1 MNLQGIKKRIAKI
14 LVYSITSLIFL
25 LVYSFL
31 ILQIPS
37 VQKLLAKQVLGNF
50 SEITDFRSTF
60 DRMRFSWFDRLVL
73 YNVKIEDP
81 EHNEMIAVQRLV
93 VNYKIK
99 MLLSG
104 NDVNLDAVELDS
116 ARIFFKRIKEG
127 DSTNLNI
134 NVFVHQINEHYGGE
148 SKSGSSK
155 IHIGEAIINRSR
167 FAFDNTG
174 KDSLSGF
181 DYNHFAIKLSAAEIQ
196 NFIVQSDSVE
206 FNVNNFNAIDSKTN
220 FTVHQLTTFFRIS
233 NSGMEFR
240 NLNLNA
246 GQSTITDTIL
256 FKFDTPDALEDF
268 NNQVRITANL
278 NNTIIYPEDLAHF
291 APEATQLKLPITISG
306 KIQGR
311 INNFR
316 LTNMDLQTGSTRLQG
331 SISMDGLPDFNE
343 TFIVLKLNDSELLL
357 NDIDFLFNEATNA
370 RLQALGA
377 LRLNAEFVGYPT
389 DFVAKGN
396 FTNNLG
402 RIISDIN
409 LKIDEK
415 SIEHSTYRGQLS
427 MIDFNLGEYFND
439 TTTFQKVNLKGQIT
453 GKGFTAST
461 ASFKLVSI
469 INSIGIKGYNYTNI
483 KTDATFESQ
492 FFNGS
497 IQINDPAIQIQAK
510 GSIDLR
516 NNQNLIKV
524 VAQVDT
530 LQMDKINFSKK
541 KLFVHGLVDINMKGF
556 ELDSLLGKASI
567 KNLSLNYDN
576 EVIHLDSLSLIAEKN
591 HTQRALT
598 FYSDFANIK
607 AEGNFYFSRLF
618 TDINQ
623 SVNEFIINL
632 KNNKSEIE
640 EYYTKKI
647 ITDDKYEAHF
657 DIELKN
663 IKPLTRLFKIDLKIG
678 KNITIDAHYLRN
690 KNSILKVYSKIDS
703 LMFDNILLQK
713 VELEINAS
721 KFLSNSDA
729 LVMAYLSS
737 PKQQIGTFKTK
748 NLVTETIWNREHLDF
763 YINLEQETRNNFMK
777 LEGSVDF
784 LDSTQI
790 ILESTSKVQLLEK
803 IWTIDP
809 TNKIAGRANEWGIH
823 HFKWRNDNQSV
834 NLNGHISNDASKD
847 LKLTIE
853 NFNLTTLNSITE
865 RELTGIVN
873 AQVMVTNLYK
883 QITLQNK
890 LDIQALTVDKFLIGN
905 ITGDNV
911 WDNDGKKFMIKFLI
925 DRLNS
930 RIVDCTGYY
939 NPSDKKSPLNITANL
954 VKANLKIIEPFLD
967 DLFTNMGGTISGTYY
982 VTGSLNSPQLN
993 GKGKINDGQLTVDYL
1008 KTAYEITGNLGLT
1021 PTSIYFENIELTDI
1035 GKNKARLSGEIIHN
1049 NFSQMR
1055 LKLDAVFERFNLL
1068 NTTARDNNLFYGQ
1081 IFATGDVNFSGPVAN
1096 LRITANASTDRN
1108 TRISIPIG
1116 SSSSTSE
1123 NKEYIN
1129 FINFSDSTIQTGEVV
1144 DLSKKINLTGVTLD
1158 LNIDVNPNAYCE
1170 IIFDIKAGDIIHGRG
1185 NGKIKLQ
1192 LDTKGEFNMFGPV
1205 VFTEGGYNFT
1215 LYDLINKEFSIESG
1229 SSIAWYGDPYQGILK
1244 INATYNQLA
1253 SLGPIFP
1260 DPTQAA
1266 SPQLRRKYP
1275 VQVLLKLDGPMLS
1288 PTIDFDIRGKDL
1300 PKSVTLADGTLV
1312 RLDDQFQAY
1321 KSKLDEQELKRQVFS
1336 LIILRKFS
1344 PLESFNTSGSIVSS
1358 VSELFTNQLS
1368 YWINQVDENLEIDV
1382 DLGTM
1387 DKESFNAFQL
1397 RLSYSFLGGRL
1408 RITRDGTFGN
1418 QATNTNTTEGNRADF
1433 SSVAGDWTVD
1443 YLLTADGKFRVK
1455 MYSRSNVNPIN
1466 NTLNSQSTIT
1476 TGVSLLHT
1484 QSFNELRDL
1493 LKFSRDKN
1501 RRKQDEEEPADL
1513 DEDQNEGS
1521 K

>member
-25 LVYSFL
+25 LVYTFL

-37 VQKLLAKQVLGNF
+37 VQRALARQVLGNF
-50 SEITDFRSTF
+50 SDVIEFKSTF
-60 DRMRFSWFDRLVL
+60 DGMRFSWFDRLVL
-73 YNVKIEDP
+73 YNVRIEDP
-81 EHNEMIAVQRLV
+81 EHNEMIAIEKLV

-99 MLLSG
+99 TLFTES
-104 NDVNLDAVELDS
+104 DVNLDGVELDS
-116 ARIFFKRIKEG
+116 ARVFFKRIKEG

-134 NVFVHQINEHYGGE
+134 NVFIHQINKFYG
-148 SKSGSSK
+148 SKQKTDNGSK
-155 IHIGEAIINRSR
+155 IQIGEAIINRSQ
-167 FAFDNTG
+167 FAYDNTG
-174 KDSLSGF
+174 RDSIAGF
-181 DYNHFAIKLSAAEIQ
+181 DYNHFDVKLNTAEVQ
-196 NFIVQSDSVE
+196 NFVIQRDTVQ
-206 FNVNNFNAIDSKTN
+206 FNVSNFNAVEKKTN
-220 FTVHQLTTFFRIS
+220 FTVHQLATFFRLS
-233 NSGMEFR
+233 NSGLEFR
-240 NLNLNA
+240 GISLNA
-246 GQSTITDTIL
+246 GQSIVTDTIL
-256 FKFDTPDALEDF
+256 FKFDTPYALDDF
-268 NNQVRITANL
+268 NNQVRITAHL
-278 NNTIIYPEDLAHF
+278 NNTIIHPEDLAHF
-291 APEATQLKLPITISG
+291 APEVSRLKLPITLSG
-306 KIQGR
+306 TMQGR
-311 INNFR
+311 VNNFR
-316 LTNMDLQTGSTRLQG
+316 FTNMDLKTGSTQLKG

-343 TFIVLKLNDSELLL
+343 TFIVLNLNDSKLLFDDL
-357 NDIDFLFNEATNA
+357 DFLFNDVTNK
-370 RLQALGA
+370 RLQALGG
-377 LRLNAEFVGYPT
+377 LRLNAEFLGYPT

-396 FTNNLG
+396 FTNKLG

-415 SIEHSTYRGQLS
+415 SFERSIYRGQLS

-439 TTTFQKVNLKGQIT
+439 TTTYQKVNLSGQIT

-461 ASFKLVSI
+461 ANFKLVSS
-469 INSIGIKGYNYTNI
+469 INSIGIYGYNYTNI
-483 KTDATFESQ
+483 KTDATFQSQ
-492 FFNGS
+492 FFSGA
-497 IQINDPAIQIQAK
+497 IEIHDPAIQIQAK
-510 GSIDLR
+510 GSVDLR
-516 NNQNLIKV
+516 DNQNLIKV
-524 VAQVDT
+524 IAKVDT
-530 LQMDKINFSKK
+530 IHFDKLNLSKK
-541 KLFVHGLVDINMKGF
+541 KLFVHADLDIDMKGF
-556 ELDSLLGKASI
+556 ELDSLSGRASVN
-567 KNLSLNYDN
+567 NLVLNYDN
-576 EVIHLDSLSLIAEKN
+576 EVLNLDSVSLFAEKN
-591 HTQRALT
+591 NKQRSLS
-598 FYSDFANIK
+598 FYSDLANIK

-623 SVNEFIINL
+623 LVNELILNI
-632 KNNKSEIE
+632 KNNKPVIE
-640 EYYTKKI
+640 EYYSKKV
-647 ITDDKYEAHF
+647 ITNDKYEANF

-663 IKPLTRLFKIDLKIG
+663 LKPLTQLFKIDLKVG
-678 KNITIDAHYLRN
+678 KNIAIDAQFIRN
-690 KNSILKVYSKIDS
+690 KNSILKAFTKIDS
-703 LMFDNILLQK
+703 LKYENILLQK

-721 KFLSNSDA
+721 KFLANPDG

-737 PKQQIGTFKTK
+737 PKQQVGTLKTK
-748 NLVTETIWNREHLDF
+748 NLATEAIWNKEHIDF
-763 YINLEQETRNNFMK
+763 YINLEQETRNNFIK
-777 LEGSVDF
+777 LEGMVDL

-790 ILESTSKVQLLEK
+790 VLENTSKIQLLEK
-803 IWTIDP
+803 IWKIDSA
-809 TNKIAGRANEWGIH
+809 NKIAVRGNEWGIH
-823 HFKWRNDNQSV
+823 QFKWSNENQLISV
-834 NLNGHISNDASKD
+834 DGHISNDPVKD

-853 NFNLTTLNSITE
+853 NFNLSTLNSITE
-865 RELTGIVN
+865 RELEGVVN
-873 AQVMVTNLYK
+873 AQVMVENIYNRA
-883 QITLQNK
+883 TLQNK
-890 LDIQALTVDKFLIGN
+890 IDIQALTVDGFLVGN

-911 WDNDGKKFMIKFLI
+911 WDNENKKFMVQFLI

-930 RIVDCTGYY
+930 RIVDCSGYY
-939 NPSDKKSPLNITANL
+939 NPSDKKSPLNITAHL

-967 DLFTNMGGTISGTYY
+967 DLFTNMAGTISGTYFI
-982 VTGSLNSPQLN
+982 TGSLNSPSLN
-993 GKGKINDGQLTVDYL
+993 GKGKINDGKLTVDYL
-1008 KTAYEITGNLGLT
+1008 KTTYDIGGNVGLT
-1021 PTSIYFENIELTDI
+1021 PTSIYFENIELTDMV
-1035 GKNKARLSGEIIHN
+1035 KNKARLSGEIIHQ
-1049 NFSQMR
+1049 NFSQMQ
-1055 LKLDAVFERFNLL
+1055 LKLDAAFEKFNLL
-1068 NTTARDNNLFYGQ
+1068 NTTARDNSLFYGQ
-1081 IFATGDVNFSGPVAN
+1081 VFATGDVNFSGPVNN
-1096 LRITANASTDRN
+1096 LKIVANATTERN

-1116 SSSSTSE
+1116 STTTVSD

-1129 FINFSDSTIQTGEVV
+1129 FINFSDSTIQTDQLV
-1144 DLSKKINLTGVTLD
+1144 DLSKKISLSGITFD
-1158 LNIDVNPNAYCE
+1158 LNLDVNPNAYCE

-1192 LDTKGEFNMFGPV
+1192 LDTKGEFNMFGPI

-1288 PTIDFDIRGKDL
+1288 PQIDFDIRGKDL

-1344 PLESFNTSGSIVSS
+1344 PSESFNTSGSIVSS

-1418 QATNTNTTEGNRADF
+1418 QATNTNTTEGNRTDF

-1443 YLLTADGKFRVK
+1443 YMLTADGKFRVK

-1466 NTLNSQSTIT
+1466 NTLNSQNTIT
-1476 TGVSLLHT
+1476 TGVSLLYT

-1493 LKFSRDKN
+1493 LKSSRDKN
-1501 RRKQDEEEPADL
+1501 RRKPEEEEPTD
-1513 DEDQNEGS
+1513 DDQNEGS